1 VEDEET
7 IQRRVERK
15 GRKILEVVESR
26 EEELLGRVW

>member
-1 VEDEET
+1 VEDKET